1 MGGMLVPDYSHC
13 TTATAECKQQLYYLE
28 ITYVKAYVELTR
40 LVSEYELLVNNTN
53 CKDTVLT
60 ECEGVGREMYK
71 RLDKMTLDMTKI
83 TEEIVAMK
91 GRIKLE
97 SKAELQL
104 RARISL
110 LTTRCKEMEATESS
124 LDKVRDVIHVLGACP
139 GLGRPEFHIPK
150 WTGKFVTAHFN
161 PSTQTDD
168 EIDAAMNALCK
179 SGGTFEG
186 FPTRAAETGEIEQ
199 LTIEGMPL
207 TNTAD
212 VPLMGAC
219 PGCAGNPYSSYVSGH
234 FHTCWDQKASL
245 TSGGMRTDCS
255 DGVKAV
261 MCIVDRGDLRDMWGT
276 IPDSSSSS

>member
-40 LVSEYELLVNNTN
+40 LVSEYELLVNSTN
-53 CKDTVLT
+53 CKDTVVV

-83 TEEIVAMK
+83 TEEIVSMK

-104 RARISL
+104 RSRISI

-150 WTGKFVTAHFN
+150 WTGRFLEAKFEPTLK
-161 PSTQTDD
+161 TDE
-168 EIDAAMNALCK
+168 EIDAQMNALCK
-179 SGGTFEG
+179 QEGTFEG
-186 FPTRAAETGEIEQ
+186 FPVRAAETGEIEQ

-207 TNTAD
+207 TNTHKE
-212 VPLMGAC
+212 PLMGTC
-219 PGCAGNPYSSYVSGH
+219 PGCAGDAYDKHESGH
-234 FHTCWDQKASL
+234 FRTCWDPEASL
-245 TSGGMRTDCS
+245 TSSGMRTTCS
-255 DGVKAV
+255 DGRKAV
-261 MCIVDRGDLRDMWGT
+261 MCVVDRGDLRDMWGN